1 MEHDQ
6 AEPRPRAGKRGVRRG
21 LGGVR
26 RVPGPTA
33 AQLGSGRVLAVAVAA
48 GIADGVRLQPVLASA
63 LDRARRSPA
72 PTVIQA
78 ADVL

>member
-1 MEHDQ
+1 
-6 AEPRPRAGKRGVRRG
+6 
-21 LGGVR
+21 
-26 RVPGPTA
+26 VPGPTA